1 MARSQTWW
9 SQGVRNGN
17 VANLL
22 IDTDVFID
30 HLRGARRLTLADN
43 DVASYSVVTLCE
55 LFAGT
60 RVDEGSVRT
69 LLAPFAALVV
79 DQATAEHAGR
89 VRRETATRLADAL
102 IAATALEHGLT
113 VMTRN
118 VRDFALVPGLRLV
131 QPGR

>member
-1 MARSQTWW
+1 MRTWLTMPRIERVPWRLPLARSQTWW

-69 LLAPFAALVV
+69 LLAPFATLVV
-79 DQATAEHAGR
+79 DQATAEHAGVSDAKPR
-89 VRRETATRLADAL
+89 HAWPTR
-102 IAATALEHGLT
+102 
-113 VMTRN
+113 
-118 VRDFALVPGLRLV
+118 
-131 QPGR
+131 